1 MVQQMTLDQLENV
14 IRESVHKYVASHTAR
29 GEHNAANAAAVLALV
44 LAQVIAATC
53 KDGERLEEVSTA
65 LEAYIYESSVKTWHE
80 MNEAEARRNRR
91 A

>member
-1 MVQQMTLDQLENV
+1 MTLEQLENV
-14 IRESVHKYVASHTAR
+14 IRESVHAYVASHTAR

-53 KDGERLEEVSTA
+53 KDGQRLEELSTA

-80 MNEAEARRNRR
+80 MNEAEAKRKNRR